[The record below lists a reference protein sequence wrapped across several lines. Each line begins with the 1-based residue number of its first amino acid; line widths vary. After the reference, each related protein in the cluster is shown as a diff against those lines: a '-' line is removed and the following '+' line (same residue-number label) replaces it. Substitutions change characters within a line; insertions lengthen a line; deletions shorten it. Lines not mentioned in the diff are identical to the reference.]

1 MFITDATFMGQD
13 GSMGYR
19 NSRNYRI
26 IVDRNTIYCMTPEQF
41 NIPGTGKC
49 VYQSVESFLK
59 NWKVC

>member
-1 MFITDATFMGQD
+1 MGQD